1 MIRWLGKQK
10 PLRGFKRR
18 NTMRHVEKA
27 LMMMKD
33 NELSRFIELSNIE
46 DIKEVAPVV
55 GFTIQSDPV
64 SEVGINGCQARDML
78 EYLIYLFSSLNQAM
92 PNRETSMTITKLEEA
107 LVLQDK
113 RTADRKKRMVEGFNK
128 A

>member
-1 MIRWLGKQK
+1 
-10 PLRGFKRR
+10 
-18 NTMRHVEKA
+18 MRHVEKA